1 LLEGCTDEASGSHPL
16 PKNRKMNAFV
26 SVSRIITPLS
36 RYKTNQVFKKT
47 AEGNREI
54 KVQRICSIMKLFIT
68 RGRLV
73 KAAMALILMAA
84 IFLAGARR
92 GYDLGFTDGETR
104 TNSWWIDK
112 KSNYYE
118 ATKIKQ
124 KRISLKYNEI

>member
-1 LLEGCTDEASGSHPL
+1 
-16 PKNRKMNAFV
+16 M
-26 SVSRIITPLS
+26 
-36 RYKTNQVFKKT
+36 
-47 AEGNREI
+47 
-54 KVQRICSIMKLFIT
+54 KVFIT
-68 RGRLV
+68 KRRLV
-73 KAAMALILMAA
+73 KAAMAIILMAA
-84 IFLAGARR
+84 IFFTGAQR